1 MKKYILIFLS
11 AFLFSLSVSARD
23 KAVNIYE
30 VPRNMPQ
37 REIFNEFGHK
47 IKLDSFKGE
56 FVLLMVWSRNCTPC
70 VKELKNI
77 NGFVNKTREDK
88 IRVVMLSPNT
98 EWNTLE
104 EQRYFVNK
112 FGGSDLELYT
122 DKDGKLAEDL
132 GIFTSPHTVLIDTK
146 GQEIGRIRGAAEWDD
161 DKIIEYIRNLKE
173 QHG

>member
-132 GIFTSPHTVLIDTK
+132 GIFTSPFW
-146 GQEIGRIRGAAEWDD
+146 RIREHTKLRAKKFCNC
-161 DKIIEYIRNLKE
+161 KIVLPFKAGFSTLSWIR
-173 QHG
+173 